1 MTSHA
6 PTVFLVD
13 DDPGVLKALTTLLTV
28 SGYDV
33 KPFGGAQEF
42 LEHHDASL
50 PGCAVFDVA
59 MPDIDGL
66 ELQAALLEKHL
77 DRPVIFITG
86 FGDVPTSVRAMK
98 AGAVDFIIKPVVDQ
112 QLLEAVAQAVQ
123 RDAEAR
129 KAADELKSIGA
140 SLARLT
146 PRELEVLTH
155 VIAGK
160 LNKQIAHEL
169 GTVVNTV
176 KVHRGRAM
184 RKLGATSVAELVRV
198 AQRAGVQPA
207 AGAKRRPAAWLKG

>member
-1 MTSHA
+1 MTGQA

-13 DDPGVLKALTTLLTV
+13 DDPGVLKALTILLTV

-33 KPFGGAQEF
+33 KPFGSAREF

-50 PGCAVFDVA
+50 RGCAVFDVA
-59 MPDIDGL
+59 MPDVDGL
-66 ELQAALLEKHL
+66 ELQAALLEKKI
-77 DRPVIFITG
+77 DRPVIFVTG
-86 FGDVPTSVRAMK
+86 FGDIPTSVRAMK
-98 AGAVDFIIKPVVDQ
+98 AGAVDFITKPVGDQ
-112 QLLEAVAQAVQ
+112 QLLEAVAQAVE
-123 RDAEAR
+123 RDAAAR
-129 KAADELKSIGA
+129 KTTNELKSIEA

-169 GTVVNTV
+169 GTVINTV

-184 RKLGATSVAELVRV
+184 KKLGVTSVAELVRI

-207 AGAKRRPAAWLKG
+207 AGTTRRSAVCPKG